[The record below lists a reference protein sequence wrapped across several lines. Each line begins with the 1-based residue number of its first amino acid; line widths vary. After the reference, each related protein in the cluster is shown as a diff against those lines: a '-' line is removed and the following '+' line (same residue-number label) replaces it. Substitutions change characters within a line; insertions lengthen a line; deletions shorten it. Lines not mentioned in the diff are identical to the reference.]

1 MSNGRRVFI
10 KKITTIT
17 TASVVLPYINAN
29 DKKID
34 SKIFTKKNYK
44 IGVCDWMILKRQ
56 KIGVFKLA
64 SEIGADGVEVDMGP
78 LGNRPTFDNNLFDPV
93 FRKQFLDEA
102 KKYNI
107 EICSI
112 AMSGFY
118 AQSFSTR
125 ETYDLMVRDCVNTM
139 KLLNVNIAFLPLGVN
154 DDLTKNPGLRPIIIE
169 RLKNI
174 ARMAEAADVIIGIE
188 TTLPALDEAKLID
201 EINSPSIKSYFNFSN
216 ALQNGRD
223 LYREIEIL
231 GKDRICQ
238 IHCTDQ
244 DGYLLRDNPRLN
256 MLKVKEVLYK
266 INWKGWLIV
275 ERSRDAS
282 RPKDIIYNFGSNVAY
297 LKEIFK

>member
-1 MSNGRRVFI
+1 MNNNRRNFI
-10 KKITTIT
+10 KKITAIT
-17 TASVVLPYINAN
+17 TASVVLPYVNAN
-29 DKKID
+29 DKSIV
-34 SKIFTKKNYK
+34 SKIYKEKGYK

-56 KIGVFKLA
+56 KIGAFKLA
-64 SEIGADGVEVDMGP
+64 AEIGADGVEVDMGP
-78 LGNRPTFDNNLFDPV
+78 LGNRPTFDNNLFDPI
-93 FRKQFLDEA
+93 FRKQFLEEA

-125 ETYDLMVRDCVNTM
+125 ETYDLMIRDCINTM
-139 KLLNVNIAFLPLGVN
+139 KLIDVKVAFLPLGVN
-154 DDLTKNPGLRPIIIE
+154 DDLSKNPELRPIIVE
-169 RLKNI
+169 RLKNV
-174 ARMAEAADVIIGIE
+174 AKMAEAADVVIGVE
-188 TTLPALDEAKLID
+188 TTLSASEEVKLID

-223 LYREIEIL
+223 LYKEIEIL

-244 DGYLLRDNPRLN
+244 DGYLLKDNPRLN
-256 MLKVKEVLYK
+256 MLRVKEVLYK
-266 INWKGWLIV
+266 INWKGWLVV

-282 RPKDIIYNFGSNVAY
+282 RPKDIVYNYGSNIAY